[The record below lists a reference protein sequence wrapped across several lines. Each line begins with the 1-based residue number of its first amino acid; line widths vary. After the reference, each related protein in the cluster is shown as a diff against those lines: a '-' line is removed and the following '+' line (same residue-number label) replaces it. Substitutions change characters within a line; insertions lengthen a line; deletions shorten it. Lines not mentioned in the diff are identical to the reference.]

1 VNITYYL
8 FKRVVAILPVLLVVS
23 ILTFLMIH
31 MLPGDPAVA
40 ILGRYADQAQLEALR
55 NEMGLYDSLP
65 IQYVNWMEKVFAGDM
80 GRSLITKQPVAE
92 AIQQR
97 IPHTLTLSFSSL
109 LIAMLIAIPIGII
122 AAAKQNQLEDRV
134 VMLFAL
140 IGVSVPSFWAGIM
153 LIMLFSVFLGWLPA
167 AGYVSI
173 WENFS
178 VGLQYLILPSLSLG
192 FFLAASSARMQR
204 SSMLETLRQDYMRV
218 ARAKGLSKSKTII
231 KHGFKNALIP
241 VITVIGMDFG
251 WLLGGTAVIETVFGI
266 PGIGRLIV
274 YSITNRD
281 YPVIQGAILYVAVI
295 YMMVNLLVDVLI
307 LYIDP
312 RISKNK

>member
-1 VNITYYL
+1 
-8 FKRVVAILPVLLVVS
+8 
-23 ILTFLMIH
+23 
-31 MLPGDPAVA
+31 
-40 ILGRYADQAQLEALR
+40 
-55 NEMGLYDSLP
+55 
-65 IQYVNWMEKVFAGDM
+65 
-80 GRSLITKQPVAE
+80 
-92 AIQQR
+92 
-97 IPHTLTLSFSSL
+97 
-109 LIAMLIAIPIGII
+109 MLIAIPIGII
-122 AAAKQNQLEDRV
+122 AAAKQNQIEDRV

-153 LIMLFSVFLGWLPA
+153 LIMLFSVFLGCLPA

-173 WENFS
+173 WENLFT
-178 VGLQYLILPSLSLG
+178 GLQYLILPSLSLG

-204 SSMLETLRQDYMRV
+204 SSMLETLRQDYMKV
-218 ARAKGLSKSKTII
+218 ARAKGLSKTQTII

-281 YPVIQGAILYVAVI
+281 YPVIQGAILYVAII
-295 YMMVNLLVDVLI
+295 YMFVNLLVDVLI

-312 RISKNK
+312 RINKNK

>member
-8 FKRVVAILPVLLVVS
+8 FKRIVAILPVLLVVS

-31 MLPGDPAVA
+31 LLPGDPAVA

-65 IQYVNWMEKVFAGDM
+65 VQYINWMKKVFAGDM
-80 GRSLITKQPVAE
+80 GRSLITKQPVVE

-109 LIAMLIAIPIGII
+109 LIALLIAIPIGII

-153 LIMLFSVFLGWLPA
+153 LIMLFAVILGWLPA

-173 WENFS
+173 WENFYI
-178 VGLQYLILPSLSLG
+178 GLQYLILPSLSLG

-204 SSMLETLRQDYMRV
+204 SSMLETLRQDYMKV

-295 YMMVNLLVDVLI
+295 YMVVNLLVDVLI

-312 RISKNK
+312 RIIKNK

>member
-1 VNITYYL
+1 M
-8 FKRVVAILPVLLVVS
+8 FKRIVAILPVLFIVS

-65 IQYVNWMEKVFAGDM
+65 IQYINWMRKVLAGDM
-80 GRSLITKQPVAE
+80 GRSLITKQPVVE

-109 LIAMLIAIPIGII
+109 LVAMLIAIPIGII
-122 AAAKQNQLEDRV
+122 AAAKQNQIEDRV

-153 LIMLFSVFLGWLPA
+153 LIMLFSVFLGCLPA

-173 WENFS
+173 WENLFT
-178 VGLQYLILPSLSLG
+178 GLQYLILPSLSLG

-204 SSMLETLRQDYMRV
+204 SSMLETLRQDYMKV
-218 ARAKGLSKSKTII
+218 ARAKGLSKTQTII

-281 YPVIQGAILYVAVI
+281 YPVIQGAILYVAII
-295 YMMVNLLVDVLI
+295 YMFVNLLVDVLI

-312 RISKNK
+312 RINKNK